1 MTTRQPNV
9 SSFLWF
15 DSNAAEA
22 VRFYASVF
30 GEHCIAS
37 GTRFELF
44 GQRYI
49 AFNGGPSHKLSEA
62 FSIMVEVDTQAQIDR
77 YWEALLQGGG
87 KPDQCGWLKDQFG
100 VSWQIIP
107 KALFGLLSHPDK
119 AKAGRALQA
128 MLGMVKLDLAALE
141 SA

>member
-1 MTTRQPNV
+1 MQQPTI

-15 DSNAAEA
+15 NANAADA

-30 GEHCIAS
+30 GEHCQAS

-49 AFNGGPSHKLSEA
+49 AFNGGPTYTLSPA
-62 FSIMVEVDTQAQIDR
+62 FSIMVECDSQAQLDR

-87 KPDQCGWLKDQFG
+87 TPDRCGWLRDRFG
-100 VSWQIIP
+100 LSWQIIP
-107 KALFGLLSHPDK
+107 KQLMGLLSHPDK
-119 AKAGRALQA
+119 DKASRVLQA
-128 MLGMVKLDLAALE
+128 MLGMQKLDLAALE
-141 SA
+141 GA

>member
-1 MTTRQPNV
+1 MPQPSI

-15 DSNAAEA
+15 DAHAEEA

-30 GEHCIAS
+30 GEHCRTS

-49 AFNGGPSHKLSEA
+49 AFNGGSQHKLS
-62 FSIMVEVDTQAQIDR
+62 
-77 YWEALLQGGG
+77 YWDALLQGGG
-87 KPDQCGWLKDQFG
+87 TPSRCGWLRDRFG
-100 VSWQIIP
+100 LSWQVIP
-107 KALFGLLSHPDK
+107 RKLFGLLNHPDK
-119 AKAGRALQA
+119 DKASRALKA
-128 MLGMVKLDLAALE
+128 MLTMQKLDLAALE

>member
-1 MTTRQPNV
+1 MQQPTI

-15 DSNAAEA
+15 SANAAEA

-30 GEHCIAS
+30 GEHCQAS

-49 AFNGGPSHKLSEA
+49 AFEGGPTYTLTPA
-62 FSIMVEVDTQAQIDR
+62 FSIMVECDSQAQLDR

-87 KPDQCGWLKDQFG
+87 APDRCGWLRDRFG
-100 VSWQIIP
+100 LSWQIIP
-107 KALFGLLSHPDK
+107 KQLFGLLSHPDK
-119 AKAGRALQA
+119 AKASRALQA
-128 MLGMVKLDLAALE
+128 MLGMQKLDLAALE